1 LIEWLGEKR
10 RDRIGRSSGSRGFSG
25 SEQAARSDHAGEE
38 KAKGAER
45 HVNGRKQKGAIRLG
59 SPP

>member
-25 SEQAARSDHAGEE
+25 SEQAARNEGAGEE
-38 KAKGAER
+38 KAERTER
-45 HVNGRKQKGAIRLG
+45 HEREGKQKGAIRLG